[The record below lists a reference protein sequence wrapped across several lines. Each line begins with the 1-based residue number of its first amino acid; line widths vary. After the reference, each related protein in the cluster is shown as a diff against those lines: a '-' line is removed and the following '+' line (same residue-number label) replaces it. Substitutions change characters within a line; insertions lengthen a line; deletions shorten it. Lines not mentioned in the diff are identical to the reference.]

1 MNLDHIRQRLANGF
15 HPFVLTTSDGRR
27 VEVPHPEFLI
37 VGRNVVGILGAN
49 DVITKIDAL
58 HIVSIA
64 DLPAKRKK
72 K

>member
-15 HPFVLTTSDGRR
+15 QPFVLTTTDGRR
-27 VEVPHPEFLI
+27 YEVPHPEFLI
-37 VGRNVVGILGAN
+37 VGRNIVGILKGN

-58 HIVSIA
+58 HIVSIE